1 LNMSKVVWLDN
12 FNPNS
17 TTTNGYS
24 YASGRIQKTLT
35 DVYKVGIVSKDD
47 LNSTLNYPNI
57 PINIGYFCKFTV
69 EDSDLII
76 NNTLPVMYS
85 VQPSSYKGYSVGF
98 SYWETNLLPEK
109 FVSKMNKMD
118 EVWTTSKWAKE
129 VFEQSGVDV
138 PVKEF
143 NLGFDPDLYTLQ
155 ETPPDGPFTFLCM
168 GSPST
173 RKNSQM
179 VVDAFLRLFS
189 GDNRYKLIF
198 KSSGPPDSRID
209 KGLQTQR
216 SIYGHPQIEVID
228 YELTEEELSD
238 LYDRCHC
245 LAYPTSGEGWGMI
258 PFNAIG
264 KGIPTICTNATA
276 CTEYA
281 ELSIPLDFKWSQKNM
296 NGIYKGCGDW
306 AEPDFDDLCDK
317 MLFVANNYDSVKQ
330 FTLQN
335 SWFIRNEYSWK
346 EVCLD
351 YYNAIID
358 VLYVNKYV

>member
-1 LNMSKVVWLDN
+1 MSKVVWLDN
-12 FNPNS
+12 HNPNS
-17 TTTNGYS
+17 SSTNGYS
-24 YASGRIQKTLT
+24 YASLRIQKTLS
-35 DVYKVGIVSKDD
+35 DHYNVGLVSKDD
-47 LNSTLNYPNI
+47 LDSSLSYPDI
-57 PINIGYFCKFTV
+57 PINIGYFCKFTI

-76 NNTLPVMYS
+76 NNTIPILYS
-85 VQPSSYKGYSVGF
+85 IQPPSHRGRSVGF
-98 SYWETNLLPEK
+98 SYWETTRLPEK

-118 EVWTTSKWAKE
+118 EVWTTSKWAKA
-129 VFEQSGVDV
+129 VFEDSGVDV
-138 PVKEF
+138 PIKSF
-143 NLGFDPDLYTLQ
+143 NLGFDPSTYLLQ
-155 ETPPDGPFTFLCM
+155 KSAPEGAFTFLCM

-179 VVDAFLRLFS
+179 VVDAFLKLFK

-198 KSSGPPDSRID
+198 KSSGPPDSRLD
-209 KGLQTQR
+209 KGLQSQS
-216 SIYGHPQIEVID
+216 SIYGHSQIEVID
-228 YELTEEELSD
+228 YELTEEELSS

-281 ELSIPLDFKWSQKNM
+281 ELSIPLDFKWSNKNM
-296 NGIYKGCGDW
+296 NGIYKDCGYW

-317 MLFVANNYDSVKQ
+317 MLFVVNNYDFIKQ
-330 FTLQN
+330 MTVEN
-335 SWFIRNEYSWK
+335 SWFIRNEYTWE

-351 YYNAIID
+351 YYNAMLD
-358 VLYVNKYV
+358 MLYQN